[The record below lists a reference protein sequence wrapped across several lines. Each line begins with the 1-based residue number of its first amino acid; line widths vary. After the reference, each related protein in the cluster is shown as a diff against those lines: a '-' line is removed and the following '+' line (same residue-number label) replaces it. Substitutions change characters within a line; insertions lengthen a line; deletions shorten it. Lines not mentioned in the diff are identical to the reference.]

1 MVEFNLGGNK
11 IVESGCWDFL
21 KLKYYF
27 TISQQMKLDGGGGW
41 ESLVRK
47 NMHQRAKPNFYSTC
61 FGKNTQP
68 SCKTPTNC
76 GGQSLRAEIFILKTE
91 KREKKNPNSTNKKQ
105 PT

>member
-1 MVEFNLGGNK
+1 MLGFFKVEILFYNLTTDEAG
-11 IVESGCWDFL
+11 W
-21 KLKYYF
+21 
-27 TISQQMKLDGGGGW
+27 GGGGW

-91 KREKKNPNSTNKKQ
+91 KREKKTPNSTNKKQ